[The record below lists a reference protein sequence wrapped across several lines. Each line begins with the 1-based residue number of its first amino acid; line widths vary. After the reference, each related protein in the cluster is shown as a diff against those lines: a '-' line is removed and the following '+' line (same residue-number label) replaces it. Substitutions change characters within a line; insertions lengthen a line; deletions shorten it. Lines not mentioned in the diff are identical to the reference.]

1 MSEND
6 WTTRISELQALR
18 HRLLYYREL
27 HGAPV
32 ESIDMQLSVVRSE
45 IQAIYALLRTQM
57 HTPPARMS
65 DAGRAMSGGH

>member
-1 MSEND
+1 MNETD
-6 WTTRISELQALR
+6 WTTRIIELQTLR
-18 HRLLYYREL
+18 HRLLHYREL

-45 IQAIYALLRTQM
+45 LQAIYALRRTQT